1 MTPPGV
7 RRYRC
12 AMSSEGPTQLA
23 GPLSPEEYVDVL
35 ARTGLGMVCTL
46 DRAGHILSFDDACE
60 RTTGFTAAEVIG
72 RDARDVVIPPEECEA
87 FGIFLD
93 RFADVTVSSPQV
105 GHWLTKD
112 GERRQIAWSNR
123 PVVDDEGN
131 VTGLLTV
138 GLDLTERDRTAAQ
151 VEALHSELE
160 HRLGELEA
168 LAAEQAAL
176 RRIATLVAGEA
187 DAELLFDAVA
197 SETGKLA
204 HARTAA
210 VLRYG
215 KDAATVVGRWSCASE
230 REIFPVGSL
239 LPLGED
245 SVVGVVHSTG
255 ASVRVDAY
263 TDGPV
268 ATRMREAGYV
278 SAAAAPVVVSGRPWG
293 AVIVASGTEEPLGED
308 IERRL
313 APYASLLALAVASAD
328 AREQVIASRTRLVE
342 AADEERRRLERDLH
356 DGAQQ
361 RLVTLVLSLGVAR
374 RKVVDD
380 AVGELLASAER
391 DAREAI
397 AELRHLATGLHPP
410 ILSEGGLA
418 PALTA
423 LARRTPLDVDVEHV
437 PDERFHP
444 TVEVAAYFVV
454 SEALTNV
461 VKHAEASNV
470 RVSAR
475 RENSSLVVK
484 VEDDGRGGA
493 KPQGGTGLIGL
504 TDRVEALRG
513 TLSISSSG
521 AVGTLLRAEIPIY
534 D

>member
-1 MTPPGV
+1 
-7 RRYRC
+7 
-12 AMSSEGPTQLA
+12 MSSEGPTQVA

-46 DRAGHILSFDDACE
+46 DRRGRILSFDDACE
-60 RTTGFTAAEVIG
+60 RATGFTADEVVG

-87 FGIFLD
+87 FGIFLE
-93 RFADVTVSSPQV
+93 RFADVAVSSPQV
-105 GHWLTKD
+105 GHWLTRD

-123 PVVDDEGN
+123 PVVDDEGCI
-131 VTGLLTV
+131 TGLLTV
-138 GLDLTERDRTAAQ
+138 GLDLTERNRTAAQ

-197 SETGKLA
+197 SETGKLG

-215 KDAATVVGRWSCASE
+215 KEGTATVVGRWSCATE
-230 REIFPVGSL
+230 RELFPVGSV
-239 LPLGED
+239 LPLGDD
-245 SVVGVVHSTG
+245 SVVGLVHRTG
-255 ASVRVDAY
+255 GSVRVDAY
-263 TDGPV
+263 SEGAV
-268 ATRMREAGYV
+268 GTRMREAGYV
-278 SAAAAPVVVSGRPWG
+278 SAAGAPVVVSGRPWG
-293 AVIVASGTEEPLGED
+293 AVIVASGSREPLGED

-380 AVGELLASAER
+380 TIGELLASAER

-423 LARRTPLDVDVEHV
+423 LARRAPLDVDVEHV

-461 VKHAEASNV
+461 VKHADASNV

-475 RENSSLVVK
+475 RENHSLVVK

-513 TLSISSSG
+513 TLSISSSE
-521 AVGTLLRAEIPIY
+521 ADGTLLRAEIPIY

>member
-1 MTPPGV
+1 
-7 RRYRC
+7 
-12 AMSSEGPTQLA
+12 MSSEAPARSA

-35 ARTGLGMVCTL
+35 ARTGLGMVCRL
-46 DRAGHILSFDDACE
+46 DPGGTILTFDDACE
-60 RTTGFTAAEVIG
+60 RATGFTATEVIG
-72 RDARDVVIPPEECEA
+72 RDARDVVIPPEEREA
-87 FGIFLD
+87 FGVFLE
-93 RFADVTVSSPQV
+93 RFAHVAVSSPQV

-123 PVVDDEGN
+123 PLVGPDGAVA
-131 VTGLLTV
+131 GLLTV
-138 GLDLTERDRTAAQ
+138 GLDLTERAHIGAQ

-160 HRLGELEA
+160 DRLAELEA

-197 SETGKLA
+197 NETGKLGN
-204 HARTAA
+204 ARTAA
-210 VLRYG
+210 VARYG
-215 KDAATVVGRWSCASE
+215 KDGTATVVGRWSCASE
-230 REIFPVGSL
+230 TELFPVGSVV
-239 LPLGED
+239 PLGDD
-245 SVVGVVHSTG
+245 SVVGLVHRTG
-255 ASVRVDAY
+255 AATRVDAY
-263 TDGPV
+263 AEGVV
-268 ATRMREAGYV
+268 ATRMREGGYA
-278 SAAAAPVVVSGRPWG
+278 SAAGAPVVVSGRPWG
-293 AVIVASGTEEPLGED
+293 AVVVASGPDEPLGDD
-308 IERRL
+308 IARRL

-328 AREQVIASRTRLVE
+328 AREQVTASRTRLVE

-374 RKVVDD
+374 RKVADD
-380 AVGELLASAER
+380 AVGELLTAAER

-397 AELRHLATGLHPP
+397 AELRHLAAGLHPP

-418 PALTA
+418 PALNA
-423 LARRTPLDVDVEHV
+423 LARRTPLDVDVVHV

-470 RVSAR
+470 RLSAR
-475 RENSSLVVK
+475 RENGSLVVK

-513 TLSISSSG
+513 TLSISSSE
-521 AVGTLLRAEIPIY
+521 ADGTLLRAEIPIY